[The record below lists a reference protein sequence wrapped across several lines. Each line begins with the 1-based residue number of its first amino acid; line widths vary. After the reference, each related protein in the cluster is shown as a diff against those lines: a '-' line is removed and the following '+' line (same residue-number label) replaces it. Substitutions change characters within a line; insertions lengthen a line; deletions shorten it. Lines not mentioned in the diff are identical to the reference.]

1 MKFTR
6 RHLADLP
13 FCYAVSA
20 IEQERR
26 TKLVFAS
33 EERGPCYGFD
43 VETFAKETVWE
54 GPGGTMSIVPL
65 PGMNGEF
72 LAVQGF
78 YPNYNAAGTEI
89 VHASFNGREWQVE
102 TLFRLPFI
110 HRFDILERNGTRY
123 IFCCTLCEAKKDYD
137 DWSMPGAL
145 YAAELPDDLPVP
157 IPPTKIADGMT
168 RNHGYWRLNN
178 GKFTSALTACDQGV
192 FEVIPP
198 AFNGGEWSIGN
209 ILPMP
214 VSDIALCDIDGDGVS
229 ELAAIEP
236 FHGDVF
242 TIYRKAPGGWSLM
255 YRYPE
260 KLPFC
265 HVVWGGYLRGKPVF
279 IGGCRSGDR
288 RLFILHWRDGA
299 IRHHVID
306 TGLGPSNVAVITG
319 RNADILAVANRESGN
334 ADIYLVED

>member
-33 EERGPCYGFD
+33 EERGPSYGFD

-102 TLFRLPFI
+102 TPFRLPFI

-123 IFCCTLCEAKKDYD
+123 IFCCTLDEAKKDYD

-236 FHGDVF
+236 FHGDAF
-242 TIYRKAPGGWSLM
+242 TI
-255 YRYPE
+255 
-260 KLPFC
+260 
-265 HVVWGGYLRGKPVF
+265 
-279 IGGCRSGDR
+279 
-288 RLFILHWRDGA
+288 
-299 IRHHVID
+299 
-306 TGLGPSNVAVITG
+306 
-319 RNADILAVANRESGN
+319 
-334 ADIYLVED
+334 